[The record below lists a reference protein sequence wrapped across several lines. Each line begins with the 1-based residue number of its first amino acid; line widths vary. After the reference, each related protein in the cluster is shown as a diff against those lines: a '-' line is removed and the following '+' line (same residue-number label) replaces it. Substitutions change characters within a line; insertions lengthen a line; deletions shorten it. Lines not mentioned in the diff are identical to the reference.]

1 MRDVLAYEVLQSHL
15 VARHYNERYRFE
27 GVRCAQ
33 RTVRDRATETVNAL
47 DVIARAGGGCEGAI
61 KRAHGEN
68 SAAELARA
76 AEYFHNSA
84 VRMVLCRRIAW
95 RALVN
100 AAKRTA
106 RYFIADGICARRDG
120 VSDARCVAAI
130 RWLRCY
136 PSLGENCLSG
146 DMLLRIHRNVYG
158 TARATFERVARG
170 KK

>member
-1 MRDVLAYEVLQSHL
+1 
-15 VARHYNERYRFE
+15 
-27 GVRCAQ
+27 
-33 RTVRDRATETVNAL
+33 
-47 DVIARAGGGCEGAI
+47 
-61 KRAHGEN
+61 
-68 SAAELARA
+68 
-76 AEYFHNSA
+76 
-84 VRMVLCRRIAW
+84 MVLCRRIAW

-106 RYFIADGICARRDG
+106 RYFIADGICARRARMLGSVITRRDG